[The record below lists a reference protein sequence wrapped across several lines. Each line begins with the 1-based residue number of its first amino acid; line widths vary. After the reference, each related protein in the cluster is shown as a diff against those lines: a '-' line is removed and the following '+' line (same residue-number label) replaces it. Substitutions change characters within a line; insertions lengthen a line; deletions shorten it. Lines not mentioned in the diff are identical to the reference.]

1 MRRKT
6 VGNKVV
12 SVLLAGAL
20 AASLTACGGNT
31 ANTGADAGNNAAD
44 AGTKEEID
52 KHGLNLIGV
61 VPQDEG
67 VYDFDCDGKAIVDLP
82 EDSPVK
88 KALKEIVDKLGL

>member
-20 AASLTACGGNT
+20 AASLAACGGNT

-44 AGTKEEID
+44 AGTKEDTKSE
-52 KHGLNLIGV
+52 KPK
-61 VPQDEG
+61 PQQIRRR
-67 VYDFDCDGKAIVDLP
+67 VQMQQWLTVATRQRI
-82 EDSPVK
+82 
-88 KALKEIVDKLGL
+88 